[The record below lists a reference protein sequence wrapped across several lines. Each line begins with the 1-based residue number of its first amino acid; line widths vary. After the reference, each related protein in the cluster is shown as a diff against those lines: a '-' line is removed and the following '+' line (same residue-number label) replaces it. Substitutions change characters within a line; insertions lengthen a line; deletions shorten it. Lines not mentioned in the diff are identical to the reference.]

1 MGFHTFDADRAAVLD
16 DPARFA
22 HCSVEELYAL
32 LTPDPDATVADIG
45 SGTGLYT
52 DCVAEFVG
60 RIHAVDVQP
69 AMHERYR
76 DHGVPANVELVTAE
90 AGDLPF
96 ADGALDGAFSTFTFH
111 EFAGEGALAELRRVL
126 APGAR
131 LAVADWSGA
140 GAGESGPPVA
150 ERFSAAE
157 AASMLADAGFEV
169 GPTSER
175 RDTFTLG
182 AQRN

>member
-22 HCSVEELYAL
+22 YCSAEELYAL
-32 LTPDPDATVADIG
+32 LAPAPDATVADIG

-52 DCVAEFVG
+52 DRVAAFVG
-60 RIHAVDVQP
+60 RVRAVDVQP
-69 AMHERYR
+69 EMHDRYR
-76 DHGVPANVELVTAE
+76 ENGVPDNVDLVTAE
-90 AGDLPF
+90 AADLPF
-96 ADGALDGAFSTFTFH
+96 ADGELDGVVSTFTFH
-111 EFAGEGALAELRRVL
+111 EFADEGALAELRRVL

-131 LAVADWSGA
+131 VAVADWSGA
-140 GAGESGPPVA
+140 GAGADGPPLG

-157 AASMLADAGFEV
+157 AESMLADAGFDV

-175 RDTFTLG
+175 RETFTLG
-182 AQRN
+182 ARRN